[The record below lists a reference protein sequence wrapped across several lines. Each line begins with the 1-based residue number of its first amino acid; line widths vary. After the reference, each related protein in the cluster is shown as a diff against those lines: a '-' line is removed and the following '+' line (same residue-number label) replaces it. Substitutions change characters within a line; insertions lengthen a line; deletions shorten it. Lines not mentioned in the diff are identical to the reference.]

1 MAGKTAHTKAAE
13 KALGLEPI
21 GAETHAEAD
30 LRRKW
35 ERYFAPLG
43 LALPDVQPPDDVWY
57 RVQAALD
64 RAENRKAI
72 KQMRGGLWRWRFASL
87 FFAAAT
93 AGLAA
98 FVISSQL
105 DTASPAPVQS
115 KYIAVVTPED
125 AASAVI
131 VEVDL
136 EAGTASIRP
145 VGVTIPE
152 GKALQVWT
160 AEPEG
165 SPRPV
170 GLLDPD
176 AVQVFD
182 VSADPGDAFAVSI
195 EPQGGSPT
203 GAPTGEVVY
212 HGTLIAVPD

>member
-1 MAGKTAHTKAAE
+1 MAGKTAHAKAAE
-13 KALGLEPI
+13 KALGLEPV
-21 GAETHAEAD
+21 GAETRAEAE
-30 LRRKW
+30 LRRQW

-43 LALPDVQPPDDVWY
+43 LALPEVQPPDDVWY
-57 RVQAALD
+57 RVQASLD
-64 RAENRKAI
+64 RAEDQQKI
-72 KQMRGGLWRWRFASL
+72 KRMRGGLWRWRIASL
-87 FFAAAT
+87 FFAAAA

-98 FVISSQL
+98 FVVSSQL
-105 DTASPAPVQS
+105 RTAPTASTES
-115 KYIAVVTPED
+115 KYVAVVTPED
-125 AASAVI
+125 ATSAVI

-145 VGVTIPE
+145 VGVTVPE
-152 GKALQVWT
+152 GRTLQVWT

-176 AVQVFD
+176 AVQVFE
-182 VSADPGDAFAVSI
+182 VSADPGDAFAVSV
-195 EPQGGSPT
+195 EPEGGSPT